1 MGFLEARDA
10 LQLQDRSAGYTWL
23 SCRWVYALFRGIAA
37 LNLPPL
43 RVVMSGQTL
52 GGERMRTRGAL
63 ATVQY
68 DRVLLSTLLCR
79 PQVRATT
86 VSGDAVRPASLR
98 MNAIGESCWG
108 AADTA
113 EACL

>member
-43 RVVMSGQTL
+43 RVVMTD
-52 GGERMRTRGAL
+52 ERSNPG
-63 ATVQY
+63 
-68 DRVLLSTLLCR
+68 
-79 PQVRATT
+79 VRAHAHAGRPRNST
-86 VSGDAVRPASLR
+86 VRPCTVV
-98 MNAIGESCWG
+98 NPVVPPTGESDHGQWG
-108 AADTA
+108 RGPSSIAQD
-113 EACL
+113 ECDRRELLGSG